1 MTPAVPQLG
10 HVQRMLQL
18 AEQAGELRAFGVG
31 QRGEHGRLDGE
42 VGGDVVDERQPR
54 FGQFDVDDARVL
66 RMAVTT
72 DEAGLLELVHALR
85 DAAGADEVRVGEF
98 SRGAAVGRAQPSE
111 GGEHAERGHRCRAP
125 RQVRGGVVSG

>member
-10 HVQRMLQL
+10 QVQRMLQL

-54 FGQFDVDDARVL
+54 FGQFDVDDASVL

-72 DEAGLLELVHALR
+72 DEAGLLELVHA
-85 DAAGADEVRVGEF
+85 AA
-98 SRGAAVGRAQPSE
+98 
-111 GGEHAERGHRCRAP
+111 
-125 RQVRGGVVSG
+125 